1 MAESLMRRTI
11 AIIKLLAGVALITV
25 LAWLSLQY
33 PYKTDLSSHQRNTL
47 PPEAAAVLKS
57 LQGPLKLTA
66 VVNDSPELHRRIEKS
81 VERLQQTQS
90 GITLDFVS
98 PQTRITQKN
107 TELNQSGHLELEYN
121 GNQETLHSL
130 SEKDIIAAIR
140 RLIHGGE
147 RWAVFIEGHDEKS
160 LFDKTATGYEKLD
173 ALLQKQGYHTQSL
186 NLVKLPEIPDNT
198 TLLVLAAP
206 QTPMLPGELK
216 VIVDYVQNGGN
227 FLWLKEPQQTLE
239 KLQETIPVEFIP
251 GVVISNNTKMREVLG
266 IQHPAVIPIVDYGTH
281 KISKDLNGTSLFA
294 ITSAVRFNGE
304 SPWESTA
311 FLLSLAESWNETGD
325 LQGRVKFDKQAGES
339 PGPLSIGIALTRPN
353 GELTQRIAVVGDSD
367 FLSNDYLG
375 YGQNP
380 KLAANLFNWLSGD
393 TCSLEIPVRPTPDA
407 ELKISDSTLLTL
419 SVVFLIIL
427 PLGFVLIGIRLWFR
441 RRKG

>member
-1 MAESLMRRTI
+1 
-11 AIIKLLAGVALITV
+11 
-25 LAWLSLQY
+25 
-33 PYKTDLSSHQRNTL
+33 
-47 PPEAAAVLKS
+47 
-57 LQGPLKLTA
+57 
-66 VVNDSPELHRRIEKS
+66 
-81 VERLQQTQS
+81 
-90 GITLDFVS
+90 
-98 PQTRITQKN
+98 
-107 TELNQSGHLELEYN
+107 
-121 GNQETLHSL
+121 
-130 SEKDIIAAIR
+130 
-140 RLIHGGE
+140 
-147 RWAVFIEGHDEKS
+147 
-160 LFDKTATGYEKLD
+160 
-173 ALLQKQGYHTQSL
+173 L
-186 NLVKLPEIPDNT
+186 NLVKLSEIPANT

-227 FLWLKEPQQTLE
+227 FLWLKEPQQAAET
-239 KLQETIPVEFIP
+239 LQETIPVKFLP
-251 GVVISNNTKMREVLG
+251 GVVISNNAKMREVLG

-281 KISKDLNGTSLFA
+281 KMSKDLNGTSLFA
-294 ITSAVRFNGE
+294 IAGAVLFNGE

-353 GELTQRIAVVGDSD
+353 DELTQRIAVVGDSD